1 MGNVNLFA
9 KKKKNFKEALSFQA
23 AGNLKRGRAVTC
35 ALSFQVAG

>member
-1 MGNVNLFA
+1 MGNGKLMIA
-9 KKKKNFKEALSFQA
+9 KKKNFKEALSFQV